1 MKDDSTVD
9 GDSEPPPKEF
19 QYQKETYAILGAC
32 FAVYKEKG
40 CGFMEAVYQKCLEIE
55 LTDLHIPFVAQP
67 QLELFYKGIA
77 LNLIYVPDFL
87 CYDHIIIELKTVT
100 RLAPEHR
107 AQTMNYLRATQR
119 ELGLLVNFGHY
130 PQVEHERIIATTGRY
145 TKHSIESLRNSAF
158 EIVAGRLVS

>member
-1 MKDDSTVD
+1 MINDDTVD
-9 GDSEPPPKEF
+9 GDVEPPLKEF
-19 QYQKETYAILGAC
+19 LCQKETYAILGAC

-40 CGFMEAVYQKCLEIE
+40 CGFLEAVYQECLEIE

-67 QLELFYKGIA
+67 QLELFYKGNV
-77 LNLIYVPDFL
+77 LKQIYVPDFL
-87 CYDHIIIELKTVT
+87 CFDHIVIELKTVT

-130 PQVEHERIIATTGRY
+130 PQVEHERIIANIGRY
-145 TKHSIESLRNSAF
+145 AKRPI
-158 EIVAGRLVS
+158 